1 MYYSWPLFVDIFVL
15 QLVIVCWSICIT
27 VGHCLLI
34 YLYYSWPL
42 FVDIFVLQFN
52 LVDIF
57 VLQLAI
63 VCWYICITVGHCLL
77 TYLYYSWPS
86 NYKKGSVGISL
97 TGLILPYFVP
107 VPKQV
112 IDFNRL
118 IYVIVFFFVQWH
130 EVFIL
135 FILVELLTKTV

>member
-1 MYYSWPLFVDIFVL
+1 
-15 QLVIVCWSICIT
+15 
-27 VGHCLLI
+27 LI

-42 FVDIFVLQFN
+42 FVDIFVLQLAIVCWYICITVGHCLLTYLYYSWPLF
-52 LVDIF
+52 VDIF

-97 TGLILPYFVP
+97 TGLILPYFCSC
-107 VPKQV
+107 PKTGHWFQSTY
-112 IDFNRL
+112 L
-118 IYVIVFFFVQWH
+118 CHSFFFCSMTWSVHFVHISWIVDQNCLNFF
-130 EVFIL
+130 FI
-135 FILVELLTKTV
+135 I